1 MCLKTENI
9 FTEIY
14 LPKSKSFIVGILY
27 RPADKINFI
36 NCIDQI
42 FSQFSTL
49 ETQECYLHLGTLI

>member
-49 ETQECYLHLGTLI
+49 ETQEC